1 MSGARAM
8 MTGMTSSLPVVLLFL
23 GLIIGAA
30 LGWLARAYSAQSAQP
45 SEEHRALQESQRRQ
59 AELAPLEKAMDRLG
73 LQLQEIEEDRAT
85 SLAALSSQVQAVTRT
100 STRLSDRADKLVG
113 ALRSPNVRGRWG
125 EVQLERVVELG
136 GMRKHVDFD
145 SQVNARINGSL
156 VRPDLV
162 IHLAGGRSII
172 VDAKVPLSAYLDA
185 METEDPEE
193 RAGFLRRHAHLMR
206 SHVQALASKDYIEA
220 FSPTPQFVILFV
232 PADTFVDA
240 ALSIDAELL
249 EFAFERNIVIATP
262 STLFALLRTVAVSWQ
277 HEEISDKAREVQ
289 RLGRELYTRLNTL
302 NEHYDKVGRGLERA
316 VEAYNASL
324 ASLDSRVS
332 VTARRL
338 KELDVPA
345 RVDRL
350 PVEPRRVG
358 SWPRR
363 AQNE

>member
-1 MSGARAM
+1 M
-8 MTGMTSSLPVVLLFL
+8 MAGMTSSLPIVLLFL

-100 STRLSDRADKLVG
+100 STRLSDRTDKLVG

-145 SQVNARINGSL
+145 SQVSARINGSL

-162 IHLAGGRSII
+162 IHLAGGRSIV

-193 RAGFLRRHAHLMR
+193 RAGYLRRHAHLMR
-206 SHVQALASKDYIEA
+206 SHVQALASKD
-220 FSPTPQFVILFV
+220 
-232 PADTFVDA
+232 
-240 ALSIDAELL
+240 
-249 EFAFERNIVIATP
+249 
-262 STLFALLRTVAVSWQ
+262 
-277 HEEISDKAREVQ
+277 
-289 RLGRELYTRLNTL
+289 
-302 NEHYDKVGRGLERA
+302 
-316 VEAYNASL
+316 
-324 ASLDSRVS
+324 
-332 VTARRL
+332 
-338 KELDVPA
+338 
-345 RVDRL
+345 
-350 PVEPRRVG
+350 
-358 SWPRR
+358 
-363 AQNE
+363 

>member
-1 MSGARAM
+1 M
-8 MTGMTSSLPVVLLFL
+8 
-23 GLIIGAA
+23 
-30 LGWLARAYSAQSAQP
+30 
-45 SEEHRALQESQRRQ
+45 
-59 AELAPLEKAMDRLG
+59 
-73 LQLQEIEEDRAT
+73 
-85 SLAALSSQVQAVTRT
+85 
-100 STRLSDRADKLVG
+100 
-113 ALRSPNVRGRWG
+113 
-125 EVQLERVVELG
+125 
-136 GMRKHVDFD
+136 
-145 SQVNARINGSL
+145 
-156 VRPDLV
+156 
-162 IHLAGGRSII
+162 
-172 VDAKVPLSAYLDA
+172 DAKVPLSAYLDA

-193 RAGFLRRHAHLMR
+193 RAGYLRRHAHLMR

-338 KELDVPA
+338 KDLDVPA